1 MSPFESFSKSATD
14 FSSDS
19 FTRGTGPEAIIGEE
33 SLGKM
38 GQGEGGVVRVGGQ
51 CFGPEELK
59 IGCVLWVA
67 HDRSGPKEVSLE
79 PVLAKTQLQGVESEP
94 RPFLLKGCLVGC
106 EERPF
111 LLKGSLV
118 GYEELFEVGFG
129 LGVVGL
135 KTEEEVIES
144 YVLNED

>member
-19 FTRGTGPEAIIGEE
+19 FIRGTGPEAIIGEE

-59 IGCVLWVA
+59 IGCVLWV
-67 HDRSGPKEVSLE
+67 PMIE
-79 PVLAKTQLQGVESEP
+79 
-94 RPFLLKGCLVGC
+94 
-106 EERPF
+106 
-111 LLKGSLV
+111 
-118 GYEELFEVGFG
+118 
-129 LGVVGL
+129 VGL
-135 KTEEEVIES
+135 KRLVS
-144 YVLNED
+144 SLFLRRPNCKGWKVSQGLFF

>member
-1 MSPFESFSKSATD
+1 MC
-14 FSSDS
+14 
-19 FTRGTGPEAIIGEE
+19 
-33 SLGKM
+33 SLG
-38 GQGEGGVVRVGGQ
+38 
-51 CFGPEELK
+51 
-59 IGCVLWVA
+59 A

-144 YVLNED
+144 YVLNEN

>member
-1 MSPFESFSKSATD
+1 M
-14 FSSDS
+14 
-19 FTRGTGPEAIIGEE
+19 
-33 SLGKM
+33 
-38 GQGEGGVVRVGGQ
+38 
-51 CFGPEELK
+51 
-59 IGCVLWVA
+59 
-67 HDRSGPKEVSLE
+67 
-79 PVLAKTQLQGVESEP
+79 
-94 RPFLLKGCLVGC
+94 GC

-144 YVLNED
+144 YVLNEN